1 MTVKKS
7 LLMASSLL
15 ICFLGVVS
23 DSSGASEDKP
33 LTPVEARKQ
42 VGKKVEVQMKP
53 AVIKDRLEK
62 RGEIYMD
69 SEKDFRDEKNFAVV
83 ITEKGANRLKEKGIK
98 DLAKHFEDKE
108 IRVKGLVTEVQGVPR
123 IEVDD
128 PDQISIVEKKPSD
141 STEKNSL
148 TRSPSSGENCGFVLN
163 WQSKQA
169 QAITT
174 NKRRDC
180 LE

>member
-1 MTVKKS
+1 
-7 LLMASSLL
+7 MASSVF
-15 ICFLGVVS
+15 ICLLGVLS
-23 DSSGASEDKP
+23 HSSGASEDKP

-83 ITEKGANRLKEKGIK
+83 ITEKGANRFKEKGIK

-128 PDQISIVEKKPSD
+128 PDQISIVDKKPSD
-141 STEKNSL
+141 SREKKWL
-148 TRSPSSGENCGFVLN
+148 TR
-163 WQSKQA
+163 
-169 QAITT
+169 
-174 NKRRDC
+174 
-180 LE
+180 

>member
-1 MTVKKS
+1 MTNKRSV
-7 LLMASSLL
+7 LMASSVF
-15 ICFLGVVS
+15 ICLLGVLS
-23 DSSGASEDKP
+23 HLSGASEDKP

-62 RGEIYMD
+62 RGEIYLD

-148 TRSPSSGENCGFVLN
+148 TR
-163 WQSKQA
+163 
-169 QAITT
+169 
-174 NKRRDC
+174 
-180 LE
+180 

>member
-141 STEKNSL
+141 STEKTSL
-148 TRSPSSGENCGFVLN
+148 TRRPSSGENCGFVLN